1 MHGAV
6 ALPSLLCTI
15 HLLYMPVLECLR
27 WSLSR
32 LLKRARSP
40 SQRFLVIVAL
50 ALQPL
55 PMASALIQCHSLCE
69 STRCAAIATVHG
81 SHISHFAQQ
90 YLLFVSKGHHRAS
103 YCTVSYGALQ
113 IRLMPEVFR
122 VVLLGQRLSCAALRT
137 AARAEHGD
145 FQSFPTATC
154 GLVKQLAPSFSPSSA
169 TASSALPEAQNFQP
183 PSFGPFL
190 KLLEVTSLGLWT
202 AKECTDASTRIASP
216 ARGEGEAQRYAF
228 VNTEPGA
235 AAKECKRCQPANVVM
250 SWEV

>member
-15 HLLYMPVLECLR
+15 HLLHMPVLECLR

-55 PMASALIQCHSLCE
+55 PMASALIQSHSLCE

-90 YLLFVSKGHHRAS
+90 YLPFVSKGHHRAS

-137 AARAEHGD
+137 ARAEHGD

-169 TASSALPEAQNFQP
+169 TASSALSEAQNFQP
-183 PSFGPFL
+183 SFGPSQIVGSHQL
-190 KLLEVTSLGLWT
+190 RSVDS
-202 AKECTDASTRIASP
+202 
-216 ARGEGEAQRYAF
+216 EG
-228 VNTEPGA
+228 
-235 AAKECKRCQPANVVM
+235 M
-250 SWEV
+250 H